1 MENNTIISNELEQM
15 RSQISLLK
23 DKLEKQN
30 IINEKHIRKSITS
43 KMSDISRTIL
53 ISIVAGVF
61 ALVYCTWFFWHQG
74 LSTLF
79 VAGTAVMLIICV
91 GLTIYQQ
98 IRLRSIDFS
107 KDNLVRTA
115 ELLNRIKKHYRQWQW
130 VAIPVVVLWI
140 MWLIYE
146 MVSTLGTE
154 TYVIGFCCGALVG
167 GMIGGIIGLRVNRKV
182 IRKTSEIL
190 EQIEELQNGE

>member
-1 MENNTIISNELEQM
+1 
-15 RSQISLLK
+15 
-23 DKLEKQN
+23 
-30 IINEKHIRKSITS
+30 
-43 KMSDISRTIL
+43 
-53 ISIVAGVF
+53 
-61 ALVYCTWFFWHQG
+61 
-74 LSTLF
+74 
-79 VAGTAVMLIICV
+79 
-91 GLTIYQQ
+91 TIYQQ

>member
-15 RSQISLLK
+15 RSQIGLLK

-61 ALVYCTWFFWHQG
+61 ALVYCTWFFRHQG

-79 VAGTAVMLIICV
+79 VAGTAVMLIICI